1 MRETHI
7 GVVFLVGD
15 HAYKMKKPVTT
26 AFLDFST
33 PERRLAACRRE
44 VELNRRL
51 APDVYLGVSGVSG
64 AELPPWAGRG
74 ADGTPVEHLVVMR
87 RMPDDRRLSTLV
99 RAGAPVQDHLRDLAR
114 SVAAFHAAARRGP
127 DVTAEGSRDALGA
140 RWAANIE
147 QVRAQRDLPAP
158 ETVDA
163 VDRLADPVPGR
174 PRSAVRRPVRRRADR
189 RRPRRPDR
197 RRRLLPRR
205 RPARPGLPGV
215 RRHAPLRRRPRR
227 RGVPRHGPGA
237 ARPARPR
244 RRLA

>member
-1 MRETHI
+1 MTESPWADMRETHI

-15 HAYKMKKPVTT
+15 RAYKMKKPVTT

-64 AELPPWAGRG
+64 AELPPWTGRG
-74 ADGTPVEHLVVMR
+74 ADGAPVEHLVVMR

-127 DVTAEGSRDALGA
+127 DVTAEGQPR
-140 RWAANIE
+140 
-147 QVRAQRDLPAP
+147 RA
-158 ETVDA
+158 
-163 VDRLADPVPGR
+163 
-174 PRSAVRRPVRRRADR
+174 RRPVGGEHRAGTGAAQ
-189 RRPRRPDR
+189 PCR
-197 RRRLLPRR
+197 RRRRSTRWTGWPPGSW
-205 RPARPGLPGV
+205 PAAV
-215 RRHAPLRRRPRR
+215 RCSPTGAPT
-227 RGVPRHGPGA
+227 GGSSTA
-237 ARPARPR
+237 TAT
-244 RRLA
+244 